1 MESALQAA
9 CKRVTNLPNLSEVAI
24 GETISQPVRRIFGDG
39 ETFCLVIGYILMWK
53 PATNTRMTNSNDKD
67 EKFREG
73 FLGSKDNEFHRQLSG
88 LRNSDNIQNHPDAEL
103 LMLEQKRR
111 MREEQ
116 IAQTLSGV
124 FARQDLEKSREEY
137 DAHRSSTF
145 EQAPAAPVHRPH
157 AATQIVQLNS
167 GIYDDVASSVFSF
180 QHAMDQMRR
189 EAKRARRFNRPYTVC
204 IAAFHELKVIN
215 DKLGTAAYEKALD
228 YIAGVLV
235 QAFDLDIEIVGRY
248 SSDRFVIV
256 LPEVEGPATVH
267 LMDSIRKTFVERPM
281 TFKQFRFNLKASIG
295 IVYFPEHGI
304 EWRELIAKADLVA
317 DMLVGQGGN
326 GVAQMPIA

>member
-1 MESALQAA
+1 
-9 CKRVTNLPNLSEVAI
+9 
-24 GETISQPVRRIFGDG
+24 
-39 ETFCLVIGYILMWK
+39 
-53 PATNTRMTNSNDKD
+53 MTNNDKD

-88 LRNSDNIQNHPDAEL
+88 LRNSDKIQNHPDAEL
-103 LMLEQKRR
+103 MMLEQKRR

-124 FARQDLEKSREEY
+124 FARQELEESRTSQPLEY
-137 DAHRSSTF
+137 ESHRSSTF
-145 EQAPAAPVHRPH
+145 DQAPAAAPVHRPH
-157 AATQIVQLNS
+157 AATQIVQLSS

-180 QHAMDQMRR
+180 QHAMEMMRR

-256 LPEVEGPATVH
+256 LPEVEGPSTIH
-267 LMDSIRKTFVERPM
+267 LME
-281 TFKQFRFNLKASIG
+281 N
-295 IVYFPEHGI
+295 
-304 EWRELIAKADLVA
+304 
-317 DMLVGQGGN
+317 
-326 GVAQMPIA
+326 